1 MNQTRTERFR
11 MENLDCAA
19 CAARIEQELKKTEG
33 VEDAVLDF
41 ASLTLHLKAVDVPKA
56 LAAINR
62 IEPGIILTPAA
73 KDRHEGD
80 VHGSN
85 RDLSEAGGYR
95 KEAWIIG
102 VSAVIFVCHLIFENR
117 FHSLP
122 LPWVWVEYATAFAA
136 YLLAGWNVLA
146 GAVRTV
152 RRGLF
157 FDENVLMVI
166 ATIGAMSIHALSEAV
181 GVMLFFKVGELLQN
195 MAVARSRRSVRRLL
209 AARPDRALVKT
220 GTGLT
225 EMAPEQVNVGDII
238 LIKPGEKVPLD
249 GEVIEGMSQVDTSPL
264 TGEPIPVQIRPG
276 DTVMAGAINTA
287 SALTVRVTKPFL
299 ESSISRV
306 LELVESA
313 TARKAATEKFITTFA
328 RYYTPAVVAVAMA
341 VAVVPPMVMND
352 APFSTWI
359 YRALVLLVISCPCA
373 LVVSIPLGYFG
384 GIGRASR
391 SGILVKGSMFIDAL
405 AQVKTVVWDKTGTL
419 TRGVFEV
426 DSIAS
431 YNGFTS
437 DQVLEYAA
445 AAELHSDHPIARS
458 IVKAMKTRSLILK
471 EDRVSNHISLSGM
484 GVRATYDGKDIAVG
498 NDLLMHQANIEHEM
512 CVFESTVVHV
522 VVDGKYAGHLLIG
535 DQPKPDAGQAVN
547 RLRKSGIETQI
558 MLTGDNECAARQMAK
573 TLGLDQF
580 FAGLLPEDK
589 VRRFEQICTE
599 ADHGGKVA
607 FVGDGINDAPVLA
620 RADVGVAMGGLG
632 SDAAIETADVVL
644 MTDSPMKMAEAVSI
658 ARHTRRIVWQ
668 NIALALTVKGVFV
681 VFGAFGLATMWEAVF
696 ADMGTALIAVL
707 NSTRVLGKK

>member
-1 MNQTRTERFR
+1 

-80 VHGSN
+80 VHGPD

-195 MAVARSRRSVRRLL
+195 MAVARSRRSVHGLL

-328 RYYTPAVVAVAMA
+328 RYYTPAVVAVAIGGCRGAAAGDERRA
-341 VAVVPPMVMND
+341 VFNMGLSGAGAAGHILSLRARGQHPPGIFRRHRACFPQRDSRQGVHV
-352 APFSTWI
+352 
-359 YRALVLLVISCPCA
+359 YRCP
-373 LVVSIPLGYFG
+373 GTG
-384 GIGRASR
+384 QNRGMGQDRH
-391 SGILVKGSMFIDAL
+391 IDA
-405 AQVKTVVWDKTGTL
+405 
-419 TRGVFEV
+419 RGF
-426 DSIAS
+426 
-431 YNGFTS
+431 
-437 DQVLEYAA
+437 
-445 AAELHSDHPIARS
+445 
-458 IVKAMKTRSLILK
+458 
-471 EDRVSNHISLSGM
+471 
-484 GVRATYDGKDIAVG
+484 
-498 NDLLMHQANIEHEM
+498 
-512 CVFESTVVHV
+512 
-522 VVDGKYAGHLLIG
+522 
-535 DQPKPDAGQAVN
+535 
-547 RLRKSGIETQI
+547 
-558 MLTGDNECAARQMAK
+558 
-573 TLGLDQF
+573 
-580 FAGLLPEDK
+580 
-589 VRRFEQICTE
+589 
-599 ADHGGKVA
+599 
-607 FVGDGINDAPVLA
+607 
-620 RADVGVAMGGLG
+620 
-632 SDAAIETADVVL
+632 
-644 MTDSPMKMAEAVSI
+644 
-658 ARHTRRIVWQ
+658 
-668 NIALALTVKGVFV
+668 
-681 VFGAFGLATMWEAVF
+681 
-696 ADMGTALIAVL
+696 
-707 NSTRVLGKK
+707 